1 MEMLIRNNYIMSKPN
16 KKKLK
21 ENGFRYN
28 KQMSDSDCDYYSIR
42 FPCIQYNQNITIEG
56 EIIVNLNSGKIKL
69 NAYDCNKKGCYS
81 PFYLGSNKVYEPI
94 MSKINNVFLTIFS
107 KFGIQKAGD

>member
-42 FPCIQYNQNITIEG
+42 FPCIQYNQNTTIEG
-56 EIIVNLNSGKIKL
+56 EIIVNLDTGKIKL
-69 NAYDCNKKGCYS
+69 NTYDYNKKGCYS
-81 PFYLGSNKVYEPI
+81 PFYLESNKIYDPI
-94 MSKINNVFLTIFS
+94 MSRINNVFLSMFS
-107 KFGIQKAGD
+107 KFSIQKAGE